1 MTVPVGVPLG
11 AINPRVAGFGN
22 ISYPSR
28 VASAD
33 TGLTLISRVRVC
45 NLCTRGF

>member
-1 MTVPVGVPLG
+1 MTVPAGVPSG

-28 VASAD
+28 VASVG
-33 TGLTLISRVRVC
+33 TSLC